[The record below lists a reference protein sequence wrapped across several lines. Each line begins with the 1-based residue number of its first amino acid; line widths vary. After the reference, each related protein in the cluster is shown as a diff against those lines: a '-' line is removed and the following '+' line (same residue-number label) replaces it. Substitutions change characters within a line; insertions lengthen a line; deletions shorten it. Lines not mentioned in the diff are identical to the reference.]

1 MERMEHEQQS
11 KTVNHVALLGNFLPR
26 HCGIATFTSDLTSAL
41 STPEIGLSCGV
52 VAMND
57 PGKAYAYDSQVLY
70 EVAEGDIT
78 SYGRASDFLNAGGF
92 DVLCVQHEYGIFG
105 GRAGAHL
112 LTLLDKGTMP
122 VVTTLHTVLGSP
134 SSDQREVMEKILA
147 LSSRVI
153 VMSHDGAKLLKEVH
167 GFPAE
172 KIDVI
177 PHGIPFLPD
186 RQASRHRLLVEDTIQ
201 LLTFGLLS
209 PDKGIEYVI
218 DALPA
223 VIERFPTVQYVVVGA
238 THPQVKESQGET
250 YRRSLQL
257 RAHKLGVSEHL
268 VFHDRFVS
276 ARELGEFLSAADI
289 YLTPYLNPEQITS
302 GTLAYAVG
310 TGKAVI
316 STPYRYAQEILS
328 DGRGVLVPWR
338 NSAGISDALIRLLD
352 NPDELDE
359 LRKRAATFGL
369 DMTWPSVAS
378 QYKESFT
385 KARLAPHRVP
395 QHARKK
401 RSPWG
406 PLVELPELDL
416 SHLITLSDDT
426 GILQHAR
433 YSIPRYEDGYC
444 IDDNARALLLTT
456 MIEQSGTG
464 DPTLTRRLSARYLA
478 FIAHAFNE
486 ESSRFRNFMS
496 FSRTWL
502 EETGSEDSHG
512 RTVWALGTVVGRCDE
527 PGRKELARQLFLDA
541 LSVLEG
547 FSSPRAVAFAL
558 LGIAEYL
565 HAFEGDRDVTK
576 LQRSL
581 STALLSRFPRN
592 WEQQW
597 PWCEEYLTYD
607 NARIPQALLV
617 SGRCL
622 ADDELIA
629 SGLGA
634 LKWLCKIQTTKDGTF
649 APVGSNGFYRRG
661 EEKAQFDQQ
670 PVEACA
676 TVSACLDAWH
686 VTGDEAWAREM
697 WRAFSWFLGE
707 NESNTPLYDPQTKGC
722 RDGLHPDRP
731 NQNQGAESTLSFLL
745 GLVDMHSLA
754 AEKRIKEPG
763 QGVSHLEPST

>member
-1 MERMEHEQQS
+1 MKHEQS
-11 KTVNHVALLGNFLPR
+11 VKTVNSVALLGNFLPR

-41 STPEIGLSCGV
+41 SAPELGLSCGV

-57 PGKAYAYDSQVLY
+57 PGKTYAYDAQVLY
-70 EVAEGDIT
+70 EIAEGDIT

-112 LTLLDKGTMP
+112 LSLLDHVTMP
-122 VVTTLHTVLGSP
+122 IVTTLHTVLGSP
-134 SSDQREVMEKILA
+134 SPDQREVMEKVLR
-147 LSSRVI
+147 LSSRVV
-153 VMSHDGAKLLKEVH
+153 VMSHDGAKLLDEVH
-167 GFPAE
+167 GFPPE
-172 KIDVI
+172 KIDII

-186 RQASRHRLLVEDTIQ
+186 RQASRQRLLVEDTIQ

-223 VIERFPTVQYVVVGA
+223 VVARFPTVQYVVVGA
-238 THPQVKESQGET
+238 THPQIKESQGET

-268 VFHDRFVS
+268 LFHDRFVS

-316 STPYRYAQEILS
+316 STPYRYAREILS
-328 DGRGVLVPWR
+328 EGRGVLVPWR
-338 NSAGISDALIRLLD
+338 DPAGISSALIRLLD
-352 NPDELDE
+352 NPGELNR
-359 LRKRAATFGL
+359 LRKRATTFGL

-378 QYKESFT
+378 QYKASFT
-385 KARLAPHRVP
+385 KARLAPSRT
-395 QHARKK
+395 QRNQRKK

-406 PLVELPELDL
+406 PLVELPELNL

-426 GILQHAR
+426 GLLQHAR

-456 MIEQSGTG
+456 LIEQSGTG
-464 DPTLTRRLSARYLA
+464 DPTLTRRLSSRYLA

-486 ESSRFRNFMS
+486 ETSRFRNFMD
-496 FSRTWL
+496 FSRNWL

-527 PGRKELARQLFLDA
+527 PGRKELAGELFHNA
-541 LSVLEG
+541 LKVTEEFL
-547 FSSPRAVAFAL
+547 SPRAIAFAL

-565 HAFEGDRDVTK
+565 RSFEGDREVTK
-576 LQRSL
+576 IQLSL
-581 STALLSRFPRN
+581 SNSLLSRFPRN
-592 WEQQW
+592 SEQEW

-622 ADDELIA
+622 GDNELIA
-629 SGLGA
+629 AGLGA
-634 LKWLCKIQTTKDGTF
+634 LKWLCKIQSARDETF

-661 EEKAQFDQQ
+661 EKKAQFDQQ

-707 NESNTPLYDPQTKGC
+707 NESNTSLYDPQTKGC
-722 RDGLHPDRP
+722 KDGLHPDRP
-731 NQNQGAESTLSFLL
+731 NENQGAESTLSFLL

-754 AEKRIKEPG
+754 AEKRIKAPN
-763 QGVSHLEPST
+763 QGASDLDPSA